1 MKPRIQGLVLVH
13 LAVLFFGFPGVIGK
27 ILPLSPVQL
36 TWARVFL
43 ASLGLLAVLLS
54 QKIKLLVSGRGPR
67 LLLLAAGF
75 LLAFHWTAFFRSVQV
90 STVAVGLLS
99 YSTFPVFTAFLE
111 PWLLKTEFRK
121 LYLYFATVCFLG
133 VVIMVPEF
141 NLSNRIFLGVV
152 WGILSGLSFALLA
165 IINRILSPRHS
176 SLVLA
181 FYQDS
186 LAMIFL
192 LPLFLSQ
199 PCPQH
204 LGIESVG
211 LILFLGLICT
221 AGAHTI
227 FIRGLRFIEARLSSL
242 ISSLEPVYG
251 IIFGYLFLGELP
263 DFRTMAGG
271 LLVLASVAVISWK
284 GPSSKA

>member
-1 MKPRIQGLVLVH
+1 MKPRTQGLLLVH

-27 ILPLSPVQL
+27 ILPFNPVQL
-36 TWARVFL
+36 TWLRVSL
-43 ASLGLLAVLLS
+43 ASLGLFVFLLI
-54 QKIKLLVSGRGPR
+54 QKHKLLIAERGPG
-67 LLLLAAGF
+67 LLLLVAGF
-75 LLAFHWTAFFRSVQV
+75 LLAFHWTAFFRSVQI

-99 YSTFPVFTAFLE
+99 YSTFPVFTVFLE
-111 PWLLKTEFRK
+111 PWILRTKFK
-121 LYLYFATVCFLG
+121 KSYLSFAAVCFLG
-133 VVIMVPEF
+133 IVLMVPKF
-141 NLSNRIFLGVV
+141 SLSNRVFLGVV
-152 WGILSGLSFALLA
+152 WGILSGLSFAILT
-165 IINRILSPRHS
+165 IINRILSRSHS
-176 SLVLA
+176 SLMLA

-199 PCPQH
+199 PGPKN
-204 LGIESVG
+204 LGAGNLG

-263 DFRTMAGG
+263 APRTVIGG
-271 LLVLASVAVISWK
+271 LLILGSVAVISWK
-284 GPSSKA
+284 GSSLNA

>member
-1 MKPRIQGLVLVH
+1 MRPRTQGLLLVN

-27 ILPLSPVQL
+27 VLPLSPVQL
-36 TWARVFL
+36 TWLRVFL
-43 ASLGLLAVLLS
+43 ASLA
-54 QKIKLLVSGRGPR
+54 LLVILLLQKVKLIISGAKPR

-99 YSTFPVFTAFLE
+99 YSTFPVFTVFLE
-111 PWLLKTEFRK
+111 PWLLRTKFRGS
-121 LYLYFATVCFLG
+121 YLYFAVICFLG
-133 VVIMVPEF
+133 VGLMVPEF
-141 NLSNRIFLGVV
+141 SLSNRIFQGVA

-165 IINRILSPRHS
+165 IINRMLSPGHS

-192 LPLFLSQ
+192 LPLFLGQ
-199 PCPQH
+199 PGPLP
-204 LGIESVG
+204 LGTVNAG
-211 LILFLGLICT
+211 LILFLGLVCT

-263 DFRTMAGG
+263 GLRTVAGG
-271 LLVLASVAVISWK
+271 LLILASVAIISWK
-284 GPSSKA
+284 SPGWAT

>member
-1 MKPRIQGLVLVH
+1 MLVN

-27 ILPLSPVQL
+27 VLPLGPVQL
-36 TWARVFL
+36 TWLRVFL
-43 ASLGLLAVLLS
+43 ASLTLLVILLL
-54 QKIKLLVSGRGPR
+54 QKIKLMISGAKPR

-99 YSTFPVFTAFLE
+99 YSTFPVFTVFLE
-111 PWLLKTEFRK
+111 PWLLRTKFRVS
-121 LYLYFATVCFLG
+121 YLYFAVICFLG
-133 VVIMVPEF
+133 VGLMVPEF
-141 NLSNRIFLGVV
+141 NLSNRIFLGVA

-165 IINRILSPRHS
+165 IINRMLSFGHS

-192 LPLFLSQ
+192 LPLFLGQ
-199 PCPQH
+199 PGPLP
-204 LGIESVG
+204 LGTLNAG
-211 LILFLGLICT
+211 LILFLGLVCT

-263 DFRTMAGG
+263 GLRIVAGG
-271 LLVLASVAVISWK
+271 LLILASVAIISWK
-284 GPSSKA
+284 SPGRDT

>member
-1 MKPRIQGLVLVH
+1 MRPRTQGVLLVN

-27 ILPLSPVQL
+27 VLPLSPVQL
-36 TWARVFL
+36 TWLRVFL
-43 ASLGLLAVLLS
+43 ASLALLVVLLI
-54 QKIKLLVSGRGPR
+54 QKVKPQVPGHGPR

-75 LLAFHWTAFFRSVQV
+75 LLAFHWTAFFRAVQV

-99 YSTFPVFTAFLE
+99 YSTFPVFTVFLE
-111 PWLLKTEFRK
+111 PWLLRTKFRRS
-121 LYLYFATVCFLG
+121 YLYFAVLCFLG
-133 VVIMVPEF
+133 VGLMVPEF
-141 NLSNRIFLGVV
+141 SLSNRIFQGVV

-165 IINRILSPRHS
+165 IINRMLSPGHS

-199 PCPQH
+199 PGPLP
-204 LGIESVG
+204 LGTVNAG
-211 LILFLGLICT
+211 LILFLGLVCT

-263 DFRTMAGG
+263 GFRTVAGG
-271 LLVLASVAVISWK
+271 LLILASVVIISWK
-284 GPSSKA
+284 SPGLGS

>member
-1 MKPRIQGLVLVH
+1 MLLVH

-27 ILPLSPVQL
+27 VLPLSPVQL
-36 TWARVFL
+36 TWLRVFL
-43 ASLGLLAVLLS
+43 ASLGLLAVLLI
-54 QKIKLLVSGRGPR
+54 QKTKLLVSGRGPR
-67 LLLLAAGF
+67 LLFLAAGF

-99 YSTFPVFTAFLE
+99 YSTFPVFTVFLE
-111 PWLLKTEFRK
+111 PWLLRTKFRK
-121 LYLYFATVCFLG
+121 SYLYFAAVCFLG
-133 VVIMVPEF
+133 VVVMVPEF
-141 NLSNRIFLGVV
+141 NLSNRIFLGLA

-165 IINRILSPRHS
+165 IINRILSPGHS

-192 LPLFLSQ
+192 LPLFLSR
-199 PCPQH
+199 PGPQR
-204 LGIESVG
+204 LGIGNIG
-211 LILFLGLICT
+211 LILFLGLVCT

-263 DFRTMAGG
+263 DFRTVAGG
-271 LLVLASVAVISWK
+271 LLILASVAIISWK
-284 GPSSKA
+284 SPGPS

>member
-1 MKPRIQGLVLVH
+1 MKPRTQGLLLVH

-27 ILPLSPVQL
+27 ILPLNPVQL
-36 TWARVFL
+36 TWWRVFL
-43 ASLGLLAVLLS
+43 ASLGLLAVLLL
-54 QKIKLLVSGRGPR
+54 QKLKPLVYGRKPR

-75 LLAFHWTAFFRSVQV
+75 LLAFHWTAFFRSVQI

-99 YSTFPVFTAFLE
+99 YSIFPVFTVFLE
-111 PWLLKTEFRK
+111 PWLLKTKFKRS
-121 LYLYFATVCFLG
+121 YLYFAVVCFLG
-133 VVIMVPEF
+133 VGLMIPEF
-141 NLSNRIFLGVV
+141 SLSNRVFLGVT

-165 IINRILSPRHS
+165 IINRILSPGYS

-192 LPLFLSQ
+192 LPLFLNQ
-199 PCPQH
+199 PRPQP
-204 LGIESVG
+204 LETGSVG
-211 LILFLGLICT
+211 LILFLGLVCT

-251 IIFGYLFLGELP
+251 IIFGYLFLNELP
-263 DFRTMAGG
+263 DLRTVAGG
-271 LLVLASVAVISWK
+271 LLILASVAVISWK
-284 GPSSKA
+284 SHGLSH